1 MTLKINQGTK
11 FGTLKKPMFSLLDVI
26 IFQFTGIM
34 KHEIIAFPKGFHFE
48 VASHHWSATLILLQ
62 WNSDFSNHLGK
73 SKLVWIIK
81 RFEKT
86 WLKLLCLTGEGKVGL
101 VWIIRN
107 FKKTESLRNRD
118 STVKVNF
125 CCGSQHSV
133 HWQSFGN
140 NSAVGGPGGDTDPS
154 EASCLVTIGKLQPTS
169 VPQASDLVSYPPVTE
184 FVSRHSLDGKFTFV
198 DQR

>member
-34 KHEIIAFPKGFHFE
+34 KHEIIAFPKGFHFV
-48 VASHHWSATLILLQ
+48 VASHHWSATLILPQ

-107 FKKTESLRNRD
+107 FKKQRVWE
-118 STVKVNF
+118 
-125 CCGSQHSV
+125 
-133 HWQSFGN
+133 
-140 NSAVGGPGGDTDPS
+140 
-154 EASCLVTIGKLQPTS
+154 IGILLSKL
-169 VPQASDLVSYPPVTE
+169 
-184 FVSRHSLDGKFTFV
+184 TFV
-198 DQR
+198 VAHNILYIDRVLEITRLLVALEVILILVKQVVL

>member
-1 MTLKINQGTK
+1 
-11 FGTLKKPMFSLLDVI
+11 MFSLLDVI

-34 KHEIIAFPKGFHFE
+34 KHEIIAFPKRFPFWGRLAPLECNPDFTTVEFWFFKPPWEKQISLNHQE
-48 VASHHWSATLILLQ
+48 VWKNMAKITVFDW
-62 WNSDFSNHLGK
+62 WREGRLGLNYK
-73 SKLVWIIK
+73 E
-81 RFEKT
+81 FQ
-86 WLKLLCLTGEGKVGL
+86 
-101 VWIIRN
+101 
-107 FKKTESLRNRD
+107 KTESLRNRD

>member
-86 WLKLLCLTGEGKVGL
+86 WLKLLFDWWREGRLGL
-101 VWIIRN
+101 N
-107 FKKTESLRNRD
+107 DKEFQKTESLRNRD

>member
-48 VASHHWSATLILLQ
+48 VALHHWSATLILLQ

-86 WLKLLCLTGEGKVGL
+86 WLKLLFDWWREGRLGL
-101 VWIIRN
+101 N
-107 FKKTESLRNRD
+107 DKEFQKTESLRNRD